1 MLSLPSLLRAARQ
14 SQASIPLK
22 ALAICVPQSSAKT
35 QRFLTPDGLRL
46 ISSGSQVAYSPVHI
60 EDEPYCRQRQLI
72 TLGNRVSETAMPV
85 EMSVCIVDVTEMM
98 FFQVPVVAPD
108 TWIAPNAVVVGDV
121 DLFDKVSFS
130 CFS

>member
-1 MLSLPSLLRAARQ
+1 MLSLSSLLRAARQ

-22 ALAICVPQSSAKT
+22 ALATCVPRSSAKA
-35 QRFLTPDGLRL
+35 QQFLTRL
-46 ISSGSQVAYSPVHI
+46 ISSGSQAAHSPVHI

-72 TLGNRVSETAMPV
+72 TLGNRVSETAKRVQIP
-85 EMSVCIVDVTEMM
+85 VCILVFTDMM
-98 FFQVPVVAPD
+98 FFQVPVIAPD
-108 TWIAPNAVVVGDV
+108 TWIAANAVVVGDV